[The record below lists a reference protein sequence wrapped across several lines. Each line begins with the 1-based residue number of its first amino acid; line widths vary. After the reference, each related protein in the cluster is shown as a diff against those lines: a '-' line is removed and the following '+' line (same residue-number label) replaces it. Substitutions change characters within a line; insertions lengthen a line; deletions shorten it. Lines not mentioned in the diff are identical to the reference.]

1 MNKDIEANRK
11 FDRIL
16 REWDPFKEGG
26 DFYDTEVADAIQ
38 AVHQL
43 DDKEALMQRI
53 KEIYEFSF
61 EKPLSV
67 ESCQKVAEQLLQI
80 KNEDSCEL

>member
-1 MNKDIEANRK
+1 MNKDIETNRR
-11 FDRIL
+11 FDRVL

-43 DDKEALMQRI
+43 DDLEALARKIQ
-53 KEIYEFSF
+53 EIYEFSF
-61 EKPLSV
+61 EKPLSLA
-67 ESCQKVAEQLLQI
+67 SCRHVATELLRI
-80 KNEDSCEL
+80 KNEASCEL